1 MVFISASDQTGKI
14 ADEDVMV
21 CVRFVVGQQQ
31 QVDEVFPLSVRC
43 DVQRDWLAFVDG
55 NVFIQTFKLG
65 DVFDG

>member
-1 MVFISASDQTGKI
+1 
-14 ADEDVMV
+14 MV
-21 CVRFVVGQQQ
+21 CVSFVVSQQQ

-43 DVQRDWLAFVDG
+43 DVQRDWLAFVESYHIDG